1 MDEAVKILLVDDQ
14 PANLDALEAILASS
28 GCSFIRALSA
38 DAAMLALLDHQV
50 AAIVLD
56 IRMPGMS
63 GLELARMIK
72 QRKRNQHVPILFLTA
87 HMSDEK
93 DVLEGYGVGGVD
105 YLSKP
110 INSEILRSK
119 VAVFVDLFRKTQA
132 LAEANEAL
140 ENEIVERKKVQE
152 ELRLAKEGLENR
164 VIERTAELSR
174 THQALSESEARLSAI
189 LQNTSALISLIDAD
203 GRFVH
208 INRPFEE
215 LIGVVDGE
223 ARGKSIY
230 DVLPYATAVMFDSNN
245 RRVLSEGRA
254 IEFEEIL
261 PHIDG
266 PRIYTSVKAP
276 LFDMSGKPQSV
287 VGVSTDTT
295 ARKRLEDALRQA
307 DRLKDEFLAM
317 LAHELRNPLAPV
329 QNAVQILRLKSP
341 ADSQLQW
348 ATDVIRRQ
356 TQHMARLLDD
366 LLDVSRIT
374 SNKLELRKER
384 IELAGLIRVSI
395 ETSRPAIER
404 GGHVLGVTLPA
415 EPIYIEGDTMR
426 LIQVFSNLLN
436 NAAKFSKRGG
446 HIWLTAASE
455 GETVQVSVRDTG
467 IGMASQMLPR
477 IFDMFAQTGRSIEQT
492 AGGLGIGLAV
502 ARRLVE
508 MHGGSIAA
516 RSQGLG
522 KGSEFVVLLPNA
534 ARAPHGSSTTET
546 EAAKDVVKRRIL
558 VADDNPD
565 ALESLAMMLEI
576 MGHEVRM
583 AHDGLEAL
591 EAAIDFQPDVVLLDI
606 GMPRLNGYDT
616 ARRIRQEPWG
626 KNVLLVAVTGWG
638 QETDKRQTKEAGFDL
653 HLVKPIDPDVLAT
666 ALASAQRFTVS

>member
-1 MDEAVKILLVDDQ
+1 
-14 PANLDALEAILASS
+14 
-28 GCSFIRALSA
+28 
-38 DAAMLALLDHQV
+38 
-50 AAIVLD
+50 
-56 IRMPGMS
+56 
-63 GLELARMIK
+63 
-72 QRKRNQHVPILFLTA
+72 
-87 HMSDEK
+87 
-93 DVLEGYGVGGVD
+93 
-105 YLSKP
+105 
-110 INSEILRSK
+110 
-119 VAVFVDLFRKTQA
+119 
-132 LAEANEAL
+132 
-140 ENEIVERKKVQE
+140 
-152 ELRLAKEGLENR
+152 
-164 VIERTAELSR
+164 
-174 THQALSESEARLSAI
+174 
-189 LQNTSALISLIDAD
+189 
-203 GRFVH
+203 
-208 INRPFEE
+208 
-215 LIGVVDGE
+215 
-223 ARGKSIY
+223 
-230 DVLPYATAVMFDSNN
+230 
-245 RRVLSEGRA
+245 
-254 IEFEEIL
+254 
-261 PHIDG
+261 
-266 PRIYTSVKAP
+266 
-276 LFDMSGKPQSV
+276 
-287 VGVSTDTT
+287 
-295 ARKRLEDALRQA
+295 
-307 DRLKDEFLAM
+307 M

-348 ATDVIRRQ
+348 ATDVIQRQ